1 MVLSLDPEL
10 LRHRPAAV
18 ALIQPLAWELS
29 NAAGVVLKKKKKKK
43 KKKKSS
49 TPLESNH
56 QLIYLIV
63 NIFFCGIFLNWII
76 YLYAKGV
83 KFYLEY
89 KNHVHSSL

>member
-1 MVLSLDPEL
+1 MLSLEPEL

-18 ALIQPLAWELS
+18 ALIQPLAWELP
-29 NAAGVVLKKKKKKK
+29 NAAGVVLKKKKKK
-43 KKKKSS
+43 SS
-49 TPLESNH
+49 MPLESNH

-83 KFYLEY
+83 KFYLER
-89 KNHVHSSL
+89 V